1 MSAGKADGAPVE
13 RLIDQDPPLEGA
25 PPLVNSV
32 MPAVVSEIFPI
43 AAAEAGAE
51 SGVLLPVTAGLVRGL
66 DVDGCGDLRFFL
78 AALPDPRDP
87 RGRRY
92 GYGPLVSLA
101 AAAML
106 GGANSVAGIFRWG
119 RDAPDAALSALGF
132 AARRRT
138 GQVGPPSLK
147 TLRRLLKDLDGTAL
161 DAALAAWVSVQVAVG
176 RIAPGQVA
184 LALDGKVLRGSKNA
198 DGTVHLFAALL
209 HGEAV
214 VTGQRAIPDKTGE
227 TKAFAPLLDTLDIAQ
242 LDPKR

>member
-78 AALPDPRDP
+78 AALPDPRDR

-161 DAALAAWVSVQVAVG
+161 DAALAAWVSVQIFQRSEERRVG
-176 RIAPGQVA
+176 KECRMPC
-184 LALDGKVLRGSKNA
+184 RSRWSPY
-198 DGTVHLFAALL
+198 H
-209 HGEAV
+209 
-214 VTGQRAIPDKTGE
+214 
-227 TKAFAPLLDTLDIAQ
+227 
-242 LDPKR
+242 